1 MNEND
6 VQKFLKGYTI
16 ISDND
21 KNGATF
27 QLVENNTRL
36 KVHFLER
43 DKTISEILEN
53 SKNKIQYTDTFE
65 KGLSKNKGNIL

>member
-6 VQKFLKGYTI
+6 IQKFLKGYTI
-16 ISDND
+16 VENND
-21 KNGATF
+21 KNRATF

-36 KVHFLER
+36 KVHFLKR
-43 DKTISEILEN
+43 DKTISETLEN